1 MGFKR
6 EVKVTPSL
14 FFFFIFCFFCGCL
27 ALFNGLWFLAVYY
40 HFETTLVFLAP
51 PVFEEIRDISWIG
64 YMGLD
69 IYRESLLT
77 SYASSFNNNLAVVVW
92 DMAPVE
98 FDLQLVDFYMLNFT
112 SDFIEF
118 DFLGADTTNHL
129 TGKFDVK
136 MRYNDLLFSQGI
148 YTSDTSS
155 ETLQIHLFRQGGIR
169 IY

>member
-118 DFLGADTTNHL
+118 DFFSTTLFKDFVGFLNTFIL
-129 TGKFDVK
+129 SNFV
-136 MRYNDLLFSQGI
+136 DLDYGQPFLYRDIPLKDF
-148 YTSDTSS
+148 YFKDFT
-155 ETLQIHLFRQGGIR
+155 FPVF
-169 IY
+169 